1 VLAGSSFGALIST
14 IAFWD
19 GVGRLV
25 LDTLLILV
33 LFVVVMTV
41 AGHPPS
47 MWSTR
52 RQSRAHTEIPPTAR
66 EEPTDAPLKEGAAA
80 KVSPPQGDA
89 APRRQSTATH
99 LEVLDKLRT
108 TFQYQ
113 ASTVVLIVFAVI
125 LLGIQ
130 RILGA
135 TEIATI
141 LAGIAGFVLG
151 QNKGQSD
158 VAAGQTTQANKTGA
172 AQENANP

>member
-1 VLAGSSFGALIST
+1 M
-14 IAFWD
+14 AFWD

-33 LFVVVMTV
+33 LLVVVMTV

-47 MWSTR
+47 MWSAR
-52 RQSRAHTEIPPTAR
+52 RQSRAHPETPPTAP
-66 EEPTDAPLKEGAAA
+66 EEPKESPLKQGVAA
-80 KVSPPQGDA
+80 KVPPPRGAA

-113 ASTVVLIVFAVI
+113 ASTVVLIVFAVT

-151 QNKGQSD
+151 QNKSQGDLASS
-158 VAAGQTTQANKTGA
+158 QANHA
-172 AQENANP
+172 PEAIDLDAHP